1 MARRSARTAHHQA
14 AARHV
19 APPRRAASATIRV
32 AGVGGSGGAAVNRMA
47 AADLAGVDLLAFNTD
62 SQALDENR
70 APYRIHIGEQTTRG
84 LGAGMDPEVGY
95 RAAEESSD
103 DIARTLQGSDMVFV
117 TCGLGGG
124 TGTGA
129 APVVAEIARS
139 QGALTVA
146 VVTKPFAFEGAQRR
160 RLAEDGHAQLS
171 ERVDAIITIP
181 NDRILQLIDRQTPLL
196 EAFGIVDEVLKQA
209 VQGISDIITV
219 PGLVNVDFADVKAI
233 MKDAGSALMGIGRA
247 AGENRAVEAARAAID
262 SPLLELSI
270 EGAKGVLFTV
280 TGGANLSMYEVNEAA
295 EVITQAVDPDAKIIF
310 GAVVDPSLGDEVRVT
325 VIATGFA
332 AQPAAGPVAKA
343 APAAASYAEEREKL
357 RPRYTPTPA
366 ARRHADRPAPAQP
379 TRRAEARPSFADTTA
394 EPAAAP
400 EPRFAPR
407 PVADAAT
414 LSEEELEIPA
424 FLRKKLG

>member
-1 MARRSARTAHHQA
+1 MARRTTHHQA
-14 AARHV
+14 PARH
-19 APPRRAASATIRV
+19 APRTQRSALASIKV

-47 AADLAGVDLLAFNTD
+47 ASKLAGVDLLAFNTD
-62 SQALDENR
+62 SQALESNQAENR
-70 APYRIHIGEQTTRG
+70 VHIGQQTTRG

-103 DIARTLQGSDMVFV
+103 EIAKALQGSDMVFV

-160 RLAEDGHAQLS
+160 RLAEDGHAQLA

-219 PGLVNVDFADVKAI
+219 PGLVNVDFADVQAI

-247 AGENRAVEAARAAID
+247 AGEGRAVEAARAAID

-280 TGGANLSMYEVNEAA
+280 TGGSNLAMYEVNEAA

-332 AQPAAGPVAKA
+332 AQTLMNPGAAKPAASFAG
-343 APAAASYAEEREKL
+343 EREKL
-357 RPRYTPTPA
+357 RPTYAPTPA
-366 ARRHADRPAPAQP
+366 AKRHADRPAPPQQV
-379 TRRAEARPSFADTTA
+379 RRPEARPSFADTTA
-394 EPAAAP
+394 AGPTP
-400 EPRFAPR
+400 EPRFAQR
-407 PVADAAT
+407 AVADAAT

-424 FLRKKLG
+424 FLRKKMG